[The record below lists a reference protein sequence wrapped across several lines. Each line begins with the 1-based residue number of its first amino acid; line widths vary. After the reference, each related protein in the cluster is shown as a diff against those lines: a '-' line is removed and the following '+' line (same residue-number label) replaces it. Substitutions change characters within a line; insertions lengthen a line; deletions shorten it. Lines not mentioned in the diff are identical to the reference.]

1 MSDQVSEISEKRLD
15 ILHHLKTHEGEIL
28 QVKKLAN
35 LRVEGEASNS
45 DIEATRRLVK
55 RMDEDGLVNYE
66 GSYSGS
72 KVSLT
77 STGLEE
83 YQNSPY
89 PQGNVGADVGGSGL
103 KRLHGFVVECR
114 IMSNAPD
121 DWLGAMQEKEELT
134 VLDDREN
141 QTILAKDIWVIR
153 LHKDSFTLQLRE
165 GCSISSNNS
174 ASVFRKAHA
183 QAQSVGAWLEG
194 AADVRVQLKRFK
206 ITNAELGFE
215 GHPLAE
221 LAGDLPGVPL
231 DRFSVMDEDLQKEA
245 LGIDGSP
252 AEHEELEPKSERTES
267 IAQTIENEMQQYVKR
282 PEAIEKRHN
291 LENEMMVQ
299 NISGQEVVHG
309 ARQGLQVKEQMQETI
324 TEVKQVREDVS
335 EMKSVIQ
342 DNKKTREAL
351 HEQVRATNQLAQR
364 NQELIENKVVQEEQ
378 ESSSSYDDPV
388 QEIFMETWE
397 DPEYNRPFFRD
408 AADGGEHLCAFKS
421 DGSDFEIILRSETI
435 ERLR

>member
-1 MSDQVSEISEKRLD
+1 MSDQVSKISEKRLEV
-15 ILHHLKTHEGEIL
+15 LHHLKTHEGEVL
-28 QVKKLAN
+28 NLSKLTN
-35 LRVEGEASNS
+35 LRVEGEPSKS
-45 DIEATRRLVK
+45 DKEATRRLVK
-55 RMDEDGLVNYE
+55 RMDDDGLVNYE
-66 GSYSGS
+66 SSYSGS

-77 STGLEE
+77 TTGFEE
-83 YQNSPY
+83 IQNAPY
-89 PQGNVGADVGGSGL
+89 PQGNVGADVGGRDL
-103 KRLHGFVVECR
+103 KRLHGFVVTAR
-114 IMSNAPD
+114 IMSETPD
-121 DWLGAMQEKEELT
+121 DWIGVLQEKEELT
-134 VLDDREN
+134 VLKDGDN
-141 QTILAKDIWVIR
+141 DSILARDKWVIR
-153 LHKDSFTLQLRE
+153 LHKNSLTLQLRE
-165 GCSISSNNS
+165 GCSISANDS
-174 ASVFRKAHA
+174 AAVFRKAHT
-183 QAQSVGAWLEG
+183 QAQNVGAWLEG
-194 AADVRVQLKRFK
+194 AAGIRIQLKRFK

-299 NISGQEVVHG
+299 DVS
-309 ARQGLQVKEQMQETI
+309 AQETVHAVRQMGSTI
-324 TEVKQVREDVS
+324 TQVKQVQEDVS
-335 EMKSVIQ
+335 DMKQMIKQ
-342 DNKKTREAL
+342 QEQTRNA
-351 HEQVRATNQLAQR
+351 
-364 NQELIENKVVQEEQ
+364 LIELVRSNQNVIHELKDEVVQEEEE
-378 ESSSSYDDPV
+378 ESSSNYEDPV
-388 QEIFMETWE
+388 QEIFMEVWD

>member
-1 MSDQVSEISEKRLD
+1 MSDQVSQISEKRLEV
-15 ILHHLKTHEGEIL
+15 LHHLKTHEGEVL
-28 QVKKLAN
+28 NLSKLTN
-35 LRVEGEASNS
+35 LRVEGEPSKS
-45 DIEATRRLVK
+45 DKEATRRLVK

-66 GSYSGS
+66 SSYSGS

-77 STGLEE
+77 TTGFEE
-83 YQNSPY
+83 IQNAPY
-89 PQGNVGADVGGSGL
+89 PQGNVGADVGGRDL
-103 KRLHGFVVECR
+103 KRLHGFVVTAR
-114 IMSNAPD
+114 IMSETPD
-121 DWLGAMQEKEELT
+121 DWIGVLQEKEELT
-134 VLDDREN
+134 VLKDGDN
-141 QTILAKDIWVIR
+141 DSILARDKWVIR
-153 LHKDSFTLQLRE
+153 LHKDSLTLQLRE
-165 GCSISSNNS
+165 GCSISANDS
-174 ASVFRKAHA
+174 AAVFRKAHA
-183 QAQSVGAWLEG
+183 QAQNVGAWLEG
-194 AADVRVQLKRFK
+194 AAGIRIQLKRFK

-221 LAGDLPGVPL
+221 LAGDLPEVPL

-299 NISGQEVVHG
+299 DVS
-309 ARQGLQVKEQMQETI
+309 AQETVHAVRQMGSTI
-324 TEVKQVREDVS
+324 TQVKQVQEDIS
-335 EMKSVIQ
+335 DMKQMVKQ
-342 DNKKTREAL
+342 QEKTRNA
-351 HEQVRATNQLAQR
+351 
-364 NQELIENKVVQEEQ
+364 LIELVRSNQNVIHELKDEVVQEEEQ
-378 ESSSSYDDPV
+378 ESSSNYEDPV
-388 QEIFMETWE
+388 QEIFMETWN